1 MTRSEALDTIAQN
14 IDKVMQAKETADL
27 NNLTLSDMQL
37 ILRKVDKNIS
47 EGGALVQ
54 DHGADRAFNF
64 VTYLVAKLSLER
76 SIDIAFEA
84 LITAPAETP
93 SAGI

>member
-14 IDKVMQAKETADL
+14 IDKVMQAKEEADL

-47 EGGALVQ
+47 EGGVLVQ
-54 DHGADRAFNF
+54 GGADRAFNF